1 VTEDRAAAPRIF
13 TIGHGARPVDELV
26 ADLRSAGV
34 RRLVA
39 VRTAPGSRRHPQFGR
54 DTLCERLASNG
65 IAYEWRKEL
74 GGFRKP
80 RPDSPNTA
88 IRNESFRGYAD
99 HMSSPD
105 FLDALAWL
113 ESTSTDTPTAIM
125 CAESLWWRCHRRM
138 IADALAAHA
147 WDIVHILPGGRT
159 EPHRFHP
166 DARVVDGRPVYDGGQ
181 AELGPSTT

>member
-1 VTEDRAAAPRIF
+1 MIEDSSATRRIF

-26 ADLRSAGV
+26 SDLGTAGI
-34 RRLVA
+34 RCLVD

-54 DTLCERLASNG
+54 DALSATLASNG
-65 IAYEWRKEL
+65 IEYVWRKEL

-80 RPDSPNTA
+80 RPDSRNTS

-99 HMSSPD
+99 YMSSPE

-113 ESTSTDTPTAIM
+113 ESTSAGTPTAVM

-138 IADALAAHA
+138 IADALLVRGWHV
-147 WDIVHILPGGRT
+147 VHILPGGRT

-181 AELGPSTT
+181 ADLGLTSA